1 MGINYEEKKK
11 RMERKY
17 FSGQREGGRGGFLPL
32 GVCAFS
38 KSRSGSS
45 TCKKS
50 FVSYLTTRRK
60 GNLADKTEKCRPT
73 NSTTGEKTKC
83 S

>member
-11 RMERKY
+11 CMERKY
-17 FSGQREGGRGGFLPL
+17 FSGQREGRRGGFLPL

-38 KSRSGSS
+38 KSRSWSS

-50 FVSYLTTRRK
+50 FVSYLPKRRK
-60 GNLADKTEKCRPT
+60 GNLADKTERSQPT